1 MSDPKRIRDIP
12 GFFLRQRSRVELVEF
27 YDIESCFL
35 SRFGV
40 IPGGK
45 PRQNTL
51 MKAGQDPD
59 NTGPE
64 KYAQTQH
71 ILLAVL
77 HSDYVIGSAL
87 HGSFGKARRLHH
99 PTDSPHGPTQW
110 GLHMGTVGIQCII
123 QLPHHM
129 DPHKENC
136 WISSQSPPY
145 RETVGT
151 QCQILKS
158 TQGSDQDRQFLGH

>member
-1 MSDPKRIRDIP
+1 M
-12 GFFLRQRSRVELVEF
+12 
-27 YDIESCFL
+27 
-35 SRFGV
+35 

-59 NTGPE
+59 NTGPG

-87 HGSFGKARRLHH
+87 HGSFRKARRLHH
-99 PTDSPHGPTQW
+99 STDSPHGPTQW
-110 GLHMGTVGIQCII
+110 GLHMGTVASF
-123 QLPHHM
+123 
-129 DPHKENC
+129 NC
-136 WISSQSPPY
+136 LTTWTHIKK
-145 RETVGT
+145 TVGYQDGHHPT
-151 QCQILKS
+151 KRLWES
-158 TQGSDQDRQFLGH
+158 SVRFSDPPKDLIDQQKKE

>member
-12 GFFLRQRSRVELVEF
+12 GFFLRQRSRVELIEF

-35 SRFGV
+35 SRLGV

-64 KYAQTQH
+64 NMPRLSAFLLCCIH
-71 ILLAVL
+71 IVSLGRHFMDPLGKPGGYIIQRTHHMDHTV
-77 HSDYVIGSAL
+77 GTP
-87 HGSFGKARRLHH
+87 HG
-99 PTDSPHGPTQW
+99 DSGIIQPPHGPTERK
-110 GLHMGTVGIQCII
+110 LLDI
-123 QLPHHM
+123 
-129 DPHKENC
+129 
-136 WISSQSPPY
+136 
-145 RETVGT
+145 
-151 QCQILKS
+151 KS
-158 TQGSDQDRQFLGH
+158 VTTLQRDCGNSVSDSRIHPRI